1 MLVIA
6 GAVRMR
12 PPLRARVAGPFQSTA
27 PSLRVVAWPVPRP
40 RLRDAFLLIRRRP
53 AGSGT
58 TNREIDRWP
67 RSEPACRAIP
77 STEQRR
83 RQPPPPRLAR
93 RDPAGATQRPQWVR
107 WLWTSARRDQDE
119 TGL

>member
-12 PPLRARVAGPFQSTA
+12 PPLRARVAGPFRSA
-27 PSLRVVAWPVPRP
+27 VPLLRVVAWPVPRP

-58 TNREIDRWP
+58 TNRETDRWP
-67 RSEPACRAIP
+67 RSEPAGRAIP
-77 STEQRR
+77 STERR
-83 RQPPPPRLAR
+83 RQQPPPPRLAR
-93 RDPAGATQRPQWVR
+93 RVPAGETPRPRRVR
-107 WLWTSARRDQDE
+107 WLWTSARRDQ
-119 TGL
+119 